1 MQLNWILRATSLL
14 RWFGDVVDVDTS
26 VDFKGELPFVVDAV
40 PAVTGVQSHHK
51 KFPVVIWHGLG
62 DNYNSS
68 GMVEMEEIIN
78 QIHPDIT
85 VYRIRLDDDPS
96 EDQKRSLLGDMNHNL
111 KAVCEELGSILE
123 LHGGF
128 DAIGN
133 SQGGLFLRA
142 LQETCANAS
151 IHHLITFGS
160 PHMGVMD
167 LPICSNPHDWV
178 CKRRNELLKRQVWN
192 RSIQNTIVPAQYFRD
207 PYQYEKYKEHSSF
220 LAAINNES
228 TEGYL
233 KAYADKLREL
243 SKFVMILFASDT
255 TLVPKTSAIFGDI
268 DVQTGAV
275 IPMYQT
281 KLYKENLLGM
291 RDLDQ
296 RGALEFFELEGDHMQ
311 IPQAFFVNVVNDY
324 LGFKMNRTMDGKE

>member
-1 MQLNWILRATSLL
+1 MQLNWILGATSLL
-14 RWFGDVVDVDTS
+14 RWVYNDIDTNTVIKLKNEDS
-26 VDFKGELPFVVDAV
+26 PFVIEELSGKQTTD
-40 PAVTGVQSHHK
+40 Q

-68 GMVEMEEIIN
+68 GMIKMEDIIN
-78 QIHPDIT
+78 QIHPDIP

-96 EDQKRSLLGDMNHNL
+96 NDEKRSLIGDMNHNL
-111 KAVCEELGSILE
+111 EVVCEQIGNISS

-167 LPICSNPHDWV
+167 LPICSNPHDWI
-178 CKRRNELLKRQVWN
+178 CKRRNELLKKQVWN
-192 RSIQNTIVPAQYFRD
+192 RSIQNTIIPAQYFRD
-207 PYQYEKYKEHSSF
+207 PYDYDKYREHSSF

-228 TEGYL
+228 NEGYY
-233 KAYADKLREL
+233 KAYADKLRQL
-243 SKFVMILFASDT
+243 KKFVMVLFNSDT

-268 DVQTGAV
+268 DIITGLP
-275 IPMYQT
+275 IPMRQARIFE
-281 KLYKENLLGM
+281 ENLLGL
-291 RDLDQ
+291 RDLDEV
-296 RGALEFFELEGDHMQ
+296 GALEFFSLDGDHMQ
-311 IPQAFFVNVVNDY
+311 IPETFFVNVVNDY
-324 LGFKMNRTMDGKE
+324 LGFVTNNTITE